1 MTWEDIIVSTK
12 ILGHISS
19 GVYRSA
25 GGALKEL
32 VSNAFDV
39 NATRVVITTN
49 WPSFDIIT
57 CYDNGTGMTF
67 EEFRRVMKGGIGESF
82 KRSESDTTIILG
94 RPVIGWLGIG
104 MLGIAQICHEF
115 KVISHHSATKT
126 AFQASIKLGDYLGEK
141 VEALNSEHTS
151 DKEFEVGQFSLEKI
165 DYDPSQIGTYVIAA
179 DMRSAFVRKFR
190 EHPGPPLPSKF
201 SAFLET
207 IHRERSIKELG
218 DYWQMVWELT
228 VACPIPYMDDG
239 PFQWESVEVSYGFRE
254 KLDDLK
260 QTLKDYQF
268 EVVVDGLSLR
278 KPNLYPYPSAKQDGT
293 PILGKLFPIDKEMTV
308 YERPLKLFGYIY
320 LQDGQAIEPMEL
332 RGLLIRIRN
341 VAIGAYDPTFL
352 KYPKIE
358 GPRYNWLSSEVF
370 VESGLEH
377 ALNIDRDS
385 FNEIHPH
392 FVGLQQTVHSLLEKV
407 FFEASKGVKERSLV
421 KQEEEQARRQK
432 ALRRLL
438 EQELGSKY
446 EIVITEDNQLPLIID
461 TKRDKILI
469 NNQSILWPRS
479 KNNRELAQRAA
490 FAFEISMLAPEPER
504 RTRFYKL
511 LSQLLDL

>member
-1 MTWEDIIVSTK
+1 MAWEDIVVSSK

-32 VSNAFDV
+32 VSNAFDA

-57 CYDNGTGMTF
+57 CYDNGIGMTSN
-67 EEFRRVMKGGIGESF
+67 EFRRIMKGGIGESF
-82 KRSESDTTIILG
+82 KRSDTDITFKLG

-104 MLGIAQICHEF
+104 MLGIAQICYEF
-115 KVISHHSATKT
+115 KVISHHSETET
-126 AFQASIKLGDYLGEK
+126 AFQAAVRLGDYLHEK
-141 VEALNSEHTS
+141 IDALNPEQAS
-151 DKEFEVGQFSLEKI
+151 DKELVGRFTIEEI
-165 DYDPSQIGTYVIAA
+165 DYDPSQAGTYLVAA

-201 SAFLET
+201 SSFLET
-207 IHRERSIKELG
+207 VHRERSIKELG

-228 VACPIPYMDDG
+228 IACPIPYMEEG
-239 PFQWESVEVSYGFRE
+239 PFQRSRVEASHELRE
-254 KLDDLK
+254 KLNDLK
-260 QTLKDYQF
+260 QTLKNYQF

-278 KPNLYPYPSAKQDGT
+278 KPNLYPYPSTKYDGV
-293 PILGKLFPIDKEMTV
+293 PMSGQLFSVDREMKI
-308 YERPLKLFGYIY
+308 YGQSLKLLGYIY

-341 VAIGAYDPTFL
+341 VAIGSYDPTFL
-352 KYPKIE
+352 NYPKIE
-358 GPRYNWLSSEVF
+358 GPRFNWLSSEIY
-370 VESGLEH
+370 VETGLEY

-385 FNEIHPH
+385 FNEMHPH
-392 FVGLQQTVHSLLEKV
+392 FVRLQQIMHSLLEKA
-407 FFEASKGVKERSLV
+407 FLEASRGVKERSRV
-421 KQEEEQARRQK
+421 KQKEEQTKRQE
-432 ALRRLL
+432 ALKHLL

-446 EIVITEDNQLPLIID
+446 ELEITEDNLLPLMID
-461 TKRDKILI
+461 TKQGKILI
-469 NNQSILWPRS
+469 NNQSIWWPQSRS
-479 KNNRELAQRAA
+479 NRELAQRAA

-504 RTRFYKL
+504 RARFYKL